1 MASRALVRRPLPS
14 LSEILEKNTIYGL
27 TKNAIMGLAMALN
40 KYPNRTKTILFPL
53 VSLSFPKYPLLMPAA
68 NCAPPSSSPISA
80 TVNPMDFK
88 YIGMIGINSSLE
100 ISLNR
105 LTRERTKMVRVM
117 ILDFGGIIALWV
129 SFIQIIACLCDLY
142 APNSLRPLR
151 EIISRKER
159 KVFRKERKENAKL
172 SLLII

>member
-1 MASRALVRRPLPS
+1 
-14 LSEILEKNTIYGL
+14 
-27 TKNAIMGLAMALN
+27 
-40 KYPNRTKTILFPL
+40 
-53 VSLSFPKYPLLMPAA
+53 
-68 NCAPPSSSPISA
+68 
-80 TVNPMDFK
+80 
-88 YIGMIGINSSLE
+88 
-100 ISLNR
+100 
-105 LTRERTKMVRVM
+105 MVRVM

-172 SLLII
+172 SLLIIMIYEMAKHRIKINLQYNILIINI